1 MEAIAPAR
9 LVVLRHAKSA
19 RPPDVD
25 DHERPLAG
33 RGRRDAPA
41 AGGWLYGAGCVPDL
55 VVCSSA
61 RRTRET
67 WELVAVELGGAA
79 PPVVFEPQVYEASA
93 AALLAVVRETP
104 EERRTLLLI
113 GHQPGVQEL
122 VLSLAGDADGDALTR
137 AREKFPTSGIAV
149 LALPGAWV
157 NLAPGSA
164 VLTDFAVPRGWKQ

>member
-1 MEAIAPAR
+1 
-9 LVVLRHAKSA
+9 
-19 RPPDVD
+19 
-25 DHERPLAG
+25 
-33 RGRRDAPA
+33 
-41 AGGWLYGAGCVPDL
+41 
-55 VVCSSA
+55 
-61 RRTRET
+61 
-67 WELVAVELGGAA
+67 
-79 PPVVFEPQVYEASA
+79 VYEASA

-164 VLTDFAVPRGWKQ
+164 VLTDFAVPRGRKQ